1 MGNIK
6 ASGEPLPTSNKD
18 LRLED
23 FDNEYNLP
31 EISNQLIQKYV
42 KGSFAFIIFYF
53 IFLFCCF

>member
-6 ASGEPLPTSNKD
+6 VSGEPHPSSNKD

-31 EISNQLIQKYV
+31 EISNQLILKYV
-42 KGSFAFIIFYF
+42 KASF
-53 IFLFCCF
+53 